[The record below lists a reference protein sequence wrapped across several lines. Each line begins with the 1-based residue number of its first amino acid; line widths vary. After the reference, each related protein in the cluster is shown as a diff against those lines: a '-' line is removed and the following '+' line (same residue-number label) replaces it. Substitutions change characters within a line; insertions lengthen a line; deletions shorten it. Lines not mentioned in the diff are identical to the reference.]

1 MQAGSYLF
9 LLLIQIRAY
18 FAERM
23 ISGETLRRNFVMQ
36 RTYGDQVHNQIG
48 RQKSLFIYIL
58 CSNTREKSL
67 LLLFLQDSAVIG
79 SYFLLKKKQFYLPH
93 PLPFCHCAFQYFDSY
108 INFLTNNQQFLV
120 NPQIEIPDRHLEDMS
135 NAWF

>member
-58 CSNTREKSL
+58 CSNTGEKSL

-79 SYFLLKKKQFYLPH
+79 SYFLLKKNNSTSHTL
-93 PLPFCHCAFQYFDSY
+93 
-108 INFLTNNQQFLV
+108 FLFVTVHSSILV
-120 NPQIEIPDRHLEDMS
+120 LI
-135 NAWF
+135 